1 MISQI
6 LLNDV
11 PLDLD
16 TVEYQVQIQ
25 HGRADVTANPQPSN
39 CQIIIRG
46 SVGVDIEISDEL
58 VIKAYGFHRFTGQ
71 VSDVSITHLSAD
83 PPVAV
88 STITGIGELSRVG
101 FTEVGASGYPEQTV
115 SQRVEEVLIAVGL
128 PYLNGADSV
137 TVLHSI
143 TGPDITPTE
152 ALTELANL
160 AERNGGTYFDDPY
173 GRIVFESYGDRG
185 STTFAGAWSSQFGTW
200 ADATTDWDSY
210 PVNMSST
217 LIPDDTIIFTPTWA
231 KTRQSLVNSVTVLG
245 HNDSHET
252 TQTDSASIAAYGL
265 REYRL
270 NTDIKNA
277 ADVIERAGN
286 IITAQANPLWNLGT
300 ISIMVQNLDEPAR
313 DRIMALVSG
322 MEVSILNLPQ
332 PAPEAAFAGIVEG
345 WGEVFTPGE
354 HILTL
359 SISDPRFSFE
369 TLTWGEVYT
378 DIQWA
383 DVFDTARWFEIV
395 SNGSLSAV

>member
-1 MISQI
+1 MISTI
-6 LLNDV
+6 LLNNV

-39 CQIIIRG
+39 AQIIIRG
-46 SVGVDIEISDEL
+46 SVGVDVEISDEL

-71 VSDVSITHLSAD
+71 VSDVSVTHLSAD

-128 PYLNGADSV
+128 PYLNGADNV
-137 TVLHSI
+137 TVLSAI
-143 TGPDITPTE
+143 TGGDINATD
-152 ALTELANL
+152 ALSELAQL

-185 STTFAGAWSSQFGTW
+185 ITTFAGAWSSQIDTW
-200 ADATTDWDSY
+200 ADATVTWSSY

-217 LIPDDTIIFTPTWA
+217 LVPDDGIIFTPTWA

-245 HNDSHET
+245 HNETHEF
-252 TQTDSASIAAYGL
+252 TQTDASSIAAYGL

-270 NTDIKNA
+270 QTDIKGA

-286 IITAQANPLWNLGT
+286 IITAQANPLWNLGS
-300 ISIMVQNLDEPAR
+300 ISIMVQNLDEPTR
-313 DRIMALVSG
+313 DKVMALVSG

-345 WGEVFTPGE
+345 WGEVYTPGE

-359 SISDPRFSFE
+359 SLSDPRFSFE
-369 TLTWGEVYT
+369 TITWGEVYT
-378 DIQWA
+378 DIQWN
-383 DVFDTARWFEIV
+383 DVFNTAMWFEIV
-395 SNGSLSAV
+395 SNGSLSAA

>member
-1 MISQI
+1 VISQI

-46 SVGVDIEISDEL
+46 SIGVDVEISDEL

-71 VSDVSITHLSAD
+71 VSDVSVTHLSAD

-88 STITGIGELSRVG
+88 STLTGIGELSRVG

-115 SQRVEEVLIAVGL
+115 SQRVEEVLTAVGL

-137 TVLHSI
+137 TTLAAI
-143 TGPDITPTE
+143 TGGDITATD
-152 ALTELANL
+152 ALSELAQL

-185 STTFAGAWSSQFGTW
+185 STTFAGAWSAQFGTW

-217 LIPDDTIIFTPTWA
+217 LVPDDGIIFTPTWA

-245 HNDSHET
+245 HNETHEF
-252 TQTDSASIAAYGL
+252 TQTDATSIAAYGL

-270 NTDIKNA
+270 QTDIKGA

-286 IITAQANPLWNLGT
+286 IITAQSNPLWNLGS
-300 ISIMVQNLDEPAR
+300 ISIMVQNLDEPTR
-313 DRIMALVSG
+313 DKVMELVSG

-332 PAPEAAFAGIVEG
+332 PAPEAQFAGIVEG
-345 WGEVFTPGE
+345 WGEVYTPGE

-359 SISDPRFSFE
+359 SLSDPRFSFE

-378 DIQWA
+378 DIQWN
-383 DVFDTARWFEIV
+383 DVFNTAMWFEIV
-395 SNGSLSAV
+395 SNGSLSAA